1 MAPDATLPAVRGT
14 SRPTALA
21 LVVVLSVAAVGCGS
35 RTLRTD
41 QLERR
46 LARELSEALSVSDIR
61 VECPSEIEVRR
72 GDRFD
77 CTATAPD
84 RTDRVR
90 IEVTQV
96 DDEGSI
102 TWEFAGDDG

>member
-1 MAPDATLPAVRGT
+1 MAPDATLRAVRGT
-14 SRPTALA
+14 SRPAALA
-21 LVVVLSVAAVGCGS
+21 LVVALSVAAGGCGA

-46 LARELSEALSVSDIR
+46 LARELSERISVSDIR
-61 VECPSEIEVRR
+61 VECPPDIEVRR
-72 GDRFD
+72 GDRFV

-84 RTDRVR
+84 RTERIR

-96 DDEGSI
+96 DDEGSV
-102 TWEFAGDDG
+102 TWEFAGGDG